1 MSSPIGRPEVRGFRL
16 PESRPWAQ
24 ASGMKT
30 GSKRSH
36 LRGLFLLSAGCTLGL
51 ALCAS
56 AFAGP
61 SDSREFTIARQRTVQ
76 QRPAQKKVIY
86 YVQSSCS
93 AIPIPLEWVSGIPTT
108 ATPMIIIG
116 DFRGHTAGR

>member
-1 MSSPIGRPEVRGFRL
+1 
-16 PESRPWAQ
+16 
-24 ASGMKT
+24 MKT
-30 GSKRSH
+30 ESKWSN
-36 LRGLFLLSAGCTLGL
+36 LRALFLLSAGCTLGL
-51 ALCAS
+51 ALRAS

-61 SDSREFTIARQRTVQ
+61 SDSRDFTIARQQTVQ
-76 QRPAQKKVIY
+76 QRAAQKKVAY

-93 AIPIPLEWVSGIPTT
+93 AIPIPIEWVSGIPTT